1 MELTEQIVAYVHA
14 VERRERNG
22 KWRVRGI
29 EVLPQREPVT
39 QDATLFRY
47 KYLTQAVGENT
58 EAAES
63 AALQRFFTDASCRP
77 YVVYAIRNT

>member
-1 MELTEQIVAYVHA
+1 MEQMEQIVAYVHA

-22 KWRVRGI
+22 KWRVRSI
-29 EVLPQREPVT
+29 EVLPQREPVP
-39 QDATLFRY
+39 QDVTLFRY
-47 KYLTQAVGENT
+47 KYLTQGVGESV

-63 AALQRFFTDASCRP
+63 VALQRFFTDVSCRP